1 MSLKRRSSVIYKSM
15 SHSQKVVTRLV
26 SKDSGLFDEGLHPL
40 LRRIYLAR
48 SVDSQALLN
57 NSLAKLPSPF
67 EMKGMQEA
75 VELLLAI
82 RDENQKILIVADFDA
97 DGATS
102 CTVALLGL
110 RALGFKQVSY
120 IVPNRFEYGYGLT
133 PEIVNEA
140 LKESPDLIMTVD
152 NGISSI
158 DGVAAAKEHGC
169 RVLVTDHHLPG
180 DALPCAD
187 AIINPNQRGDQFPS
201 KNLAGVGVVFYLL
214 LALRATLRQQGCF
227 GKEGGKEPNLAELL
241 DLVSLG
247 TVADVVPLDHI
258 NRILVHQGLQRIRS
272 GHARPGILA
281 LLEVSKRQ
289 RSGVKASDLAFA
301 VGPRLNAA
309 GRLDD
314 MSLGIE
320 CLLTGIK
327 QVANELAT
335 ELNELNKMRREIE
348 DEMKSEAMLILKNLD
363 NAKEQTI
370 PVAICL
376 FEARWHQGVIG
387 ILASRIKEKFHRPV
401 IAFAAA
407 GNGEI
412 KGSARSVPGVHIRD
426 VLTVIAAKNPKLL
439 SKFGGH
445 AMAAGLSL
453 KRSDLTAFR
462 KCFNEAVEGQLNG
475 RSLEKV
481 IETDGALSENELTLD
496 MAELLSI
503 AGPWGQGF
511 PEPLFQGEFEVLQAR
526 VVAEKHLKLVLGW
539 AGKSTMIDAIAFFVD
554 EPQSWIGCSKIKV
567 VYQLDINEYKGS
579 RSVQLIVNY
588 LEKLSH

>member
-1 MSLKRRSSVIYKSM
+1 MSYQ
-15 SHSQKVVTRLV
+15 QKIITRPV
-26 SKDSGLFDEGLHPL
+26 SEDTGLFDEGLHPL

-48 SVDSQALLN
+48 SVESQALLN

-75 VELLLAI
+75 VELLLEV
-82 RDENQKILIVADFDA
+82 RDKNQKVLIVADFDA

-110 RALGFKQVSY
+110 KALGFKQVSY

-158 DGVAAAKEHGC
+158 DGVAAAKKSGC

-180 DALPCAD
+180 DELPCAD
-187 AIINPNQRGDQFPS
+187 AIINPNQQGDQFPT
-201 KNLAGVGVVFYLL
+201 KNLAGVGVAFYLL
-214 LALRATLRQQGCF
+214 LALRATMRQQGYF
-227 GKEGGKEPNLAELL
+227 GKEESKEPNLAELL

-281 LLEVSKRQ
+281 LLEVAKRR
-289 RSGVKASDLAFA
+289 RSSAKSSDLGFA

-320 CLLTGIK
+320 CLLSESE
-327 QVANELAT
+327 QVANELAA

-348 DEMKSEAMLILKNLD
+348 DEMKSDAMLILKKLD
-363 NAKEQTI
+363 ATKVETV
-370 PVAICL
+370 PMAICL
-376 FEARWHQGVIG
+376 FEESWHQGVIG

-401 IAFAAA
+401 IAFAGA
-407 GNGEI
+407 GEGEI
-412 KGSARSVPGVHIRD
+412 KGSARSVPGIHIRD
-426 VLTVIAAKNPKLL
+426 VLSVIAAQNPELL
-439 SKFGGH
+439 NKFGGH

-453 KRSDLTAFR
+453 KLSDLPAFR
-462 KCFNEAVEGQLNG
+462 KCFNKAVEAQLGG
-475 RSLEKV
+475 RLLEKV
-481 IETDGALSENELTLD
+481 IETDGELGGDELTLD
-496 MAELLSI
+496 MAELLSV

-511 PEPLFQGEFEVLQAR
+511 PEPLFEGEFEVLQVRILAD
-526 VVAEKHLKLVLGW
+526 KHLKFSLCQL
-539 AGKSTMIDAIAFFVD
+539 GKSIMIDAIAFFVE
-554 EPQSWIGCSKIKV
+554 EPEAWVGCPRIKV
-567 VYQLDINEYKGS
+567 AYQLDINEYKGN
-579 RSVQLIVNY
+579 RSVQLILNH
-588 LEKLSH
+588 LERVAD